1 MPRLHRPAHSVRE
14 VCVTGLLLAIC
25 GSSSGTTITFDF
37 DSGIDLAS
45 FSVFNVGELF
55 TISTEGQDLRISKP
69 EDDGTVLP
77 LGFLLGGIEST
88 FTIDGDFSLT
98 VDFTLHDFPPTGG
111 PCCPLNEALL
121 RVESEDGSMGFMIY
135 RLRIVDGNLLPVWL
149 DGVGVIGEQST
160 TLTSGRFRITRSG
173 TTLAGWFSETNGE
186 FIQLGS
192 ASGWGGSSR
201 VRLYVAQGKSVS
213 GISRSTTPLDISFDN
228 LVIEADQINMPC
240 LTDIDGDNIV
250 GISDFL
256 LVLAQWGPCPPDCFA
271 DVNGDGEVGILDFL
285 LVLADWGPCP

>member
-1 MPRLHRPAHSVRE
+1 MKKMIPTVLMLTV
-14 VCVTGLLLAIC
+14 C
-25 GSSSGTTITFDF
+25 GSSPATTITFDF
-37 DSGIDLAS
+37 DSGIDLAN

-69 EDDGTVLP
+69 ADDGTVLP

-88 FTIDGDFSLT
+88 FTIDGDFSVT

-121 RVESEDGSMGFMIY
+121 RVESEDGSGGFMIY

-149 DGVGVIGEQST
+149 DGVGVIGEVST

-173 TTLAGWFSETNGE
+173 TTLSALFSETNGA
-186 FIQLGS
+186 FIPLGS

-213 GISRSTTPLDISFDN
+213 GLSRSTTSIDVSYDN
-228 LVIEADQINMPC
+228 LVIEADQIGPPC
-240 LTDIDGDNIV
+240 TADIDGDNNV

-271 DVNGDGEVGILDFL
+271 DVDGDGEVGILDFL
-285 LVLADWGPCP
+285 LVLAEWGPCL

>member
-1 MPRLHRPAHSVRE
+1 MKKMIPTLV
-14 VCVTGLLLAIC
+14 LLAVC
-25 GSSSGTTITFDF
+25 GSSPATTITFDF

-77 LGFLLGGIEST
+77 LGFILGGIEST
-88 FTIDGDFSLT
+88 FTIDGDFSVT

-121 RVESEDGSMGFMIY
+121 RVEPEDGSAGFMIY
-135 RLRIVDGNLLPVWL
+135 RLRIVDGNLISTWI

-160 TLTSGRFRITRSG
+160 TITSGRFRITRSG
-173 TTLAGWFSETNGE
+173 TTLSAWFSVAKGA
-186 FIQLGS
+186 FVQLGI

-201 VRLYVAQGKSVS
+201 IRLYVAQGKSVS
-213 GISRSTTPLDISFDN
+213 GISRSTTSIDVSYDN
-228 LVIEADQINMPC
+228 LVIEADEISTHC
-240 LTDIDGDNIV
+240 LTDVDGDDIV
-250 GISDFL
+250 GIGDFL

-271 DVNGDGEVGILDFL
+271 DVDGDGEVGILDLL
-285 LVLADWGPCP
+285 LVLADWGPCL